1 MPLRTGLSLT
11 GSSFTIEALP
21 YRDARRLQMANR
33 QRRTLTDEQRVHLT
47 EKRKKMAGKTAVGD
61 SSKTEGQFLRKWE
74 ARGSISFKQMRG
86 FSRMFPLPIWME
98 PTTMRFNTNDITLT
112 DARLHLGKSNFTL
125 NGEIS
130 QIRKA
135 MLRGG
140 KLKGNFN
147 LNSDYID
154 CNQLMQAVNNG
165 MQYGENT
172 DLLMLSDENIA
183 QLNTESLQDSIAQT
197 ETDTTSQLF
206 VLPAFLDV
214 ALHTNAKRI
223 DFKDL
228 ELKNVVGEI
237 VLRDQSINLSK
248 LNIQSNMGNGNLTM
262 VYRAKNGQEAT
273 AGLDLDME
281 DVKVEK
287 LIALFPSID
296 TLVPMLRSFE
306 GVLDCQVTATC
317 KMDSTM
323 SLIMPSINSSCYLHG
338 DNMVL
343 LDGETF
349 TEISKTLMFKNKKR
363 NMIDSISVDLAI
375 KDNKIEV
382 FPFLVEMDRYKVA
395 VGGTHNLDMTFNY
408 HLSVLKSPVPF
419 KLGID
424 ITGNLDDFKY
434 KITKCKYKDI
444 FKPAKQAELDS
455 TRKNIRKDIRDA
467 VRKQIEEAA
476 PELGK
481 DLALVKAADVWEP

>member
-1 MPLRTGLSLT
+1 MGSTGQHLFQTNARFQPHVPTPDMDGADDDEVQHKRT
-11 GSSFTIEALP
+11 
-21 YRDARRLQMANR
+21 
-33 QRRTLTDEQRVHLT
+33 
-47 EKRKKMAGKTAVGD
+47 
-61 SSKTEGQFLRKWE
+61 
-74 ARGSISFKQMRG
+74 
-86 FSRMFPLPIWME
+86 
-98 PTTMRFNTNDITLT
+98 ITLT

-228 ELKNVVGEI
+228 ELENVVGDV
-237 VLRDQSINLSK
+237 VLRDERINLSK

-287 LIALFPSID
+287 LIALLPFHRHISPDAPFVRRCFGLSGHGYLQD
-296 TLVPMLRSFE
+296 GFDHVSHYAVQLNVMSKLCVPP
-306 GVLDCQVTATC
+306 TAT
-317 KMDSTM
+317 
-323 SLIMPSINSSCYLHG
+323 L
-338 DNMVL
+338 
-343 LDGETF
+343 
-349 TEISKTLMFKNKKR
+349 
-363 NMIDSISVDLAI
+363 
-375 KDNKIEV
+375 
-382 FPFLVEMDRYKVA
+382 
-395 VGGTHNLDMTFNY
+395 
-408 HLSVLKSPVPF
+408 
-419 KLGID
+419 
-424 ITGNLDDFKY
+424 
-434 KITKCKYKDI
+434 
-444 FKPAKQAELDS
+444 
-455 TRKNIRKDIRDA
+455 
-467 VRKQIEEAA
+467 
-476 PELGK
+476 
-481 DLALVKAADVWEP
+481 

>member
-1 MPLRTGLSLT
+1 
-11 GSSFTIEALP
+11 
-21 YRDARRLQMANR
+21 
-33 QRRTLTDEQRVHLT
+33 
-47 EKRKKMAGKTAVGD
+47 MAGKTAVGD

-228 ELKNVVGEI
+228 ELK
-237 VLRDQSINLSK
+237 L
-248 LNIQSNMGNGNLTM
+248 
-262 VYRAKNGQEAT
+262 
-273 AGLDLDME
+273 
-281 DVKVEK
+281 
-287 LIALFPSID
+287 
-296 TLVPMLRSFE
+296 
-306 GVLDCQVTATC
+306 
-317 KMDSTM
+317 
-323 SLIMPSINSSCYLHG
+323 SLIH
-338 DNMVL
+338 
-343 LDGETF
+343 
-349 TEISKTLMFKNKKR
+349 IS
-363 NMIDSISVDLAI
+363 
-375 KDNKIEV
+375 E
-382 FPFLVEMDRYKVA
+382 P
-395 VGGTHNLDMTFNY
+395 
-408 HLSVLKSPVPF
+408 
-419 KLGID
+419 
-424 ITGNLDDFKY
+424 
-434 KITKCKYKDI
+434 
-444 FKPAKQAELDS
+444 
-455 TRKNIRKDIRDA
+455 TR
-467 VRKQIEEAA
+467 
-476 PELGK
+476 P
-481 DLALVKAADVWEP
+481 